1 MIPKPKGPRLT
12 IRVDQD
18 LIDFSRGRDSS
29 HCMIAEAIRDARPDV
44 KSISVDLQTI
54 RFSIPKKRIRC
65 IYLTPRIAQLALI
78 RFDQGQMPDEF
89 QFQLRGAHV
98 TAMADRTSQAAPR
111 ARSSSKAK
119 GNIEKA
125 RTATIR
131 QSGGGRVAERVGGKA
146 PPTTPFARRRAFG
159 LRALEY

>member
-1 MIPKPKGPRLT
+1 
-12 IRVDQD
+12 
-18 LIDFSRGRDSS
+18 
-29 HCMIAEAIRDARPDV
+29 MIAEAIRDARPDV

-78 RFDQGQMPDEF
+78 RFDQGQKMPGEF

-98 TAMADRTSQAAPR
+98 TAMAERTSQAAPR

-119 GNIEKA
+119 SNKAKSNIEKA
-125 RTATIR
+125 RTVNPSLRTATIR
-131 QSGGGRVAERVGGKA
+131 PSGSGRVAERVGEKA

>member
-1 MIPKPKGPRLT
+1 MTARIA
-12 IRVDQD
+12 V
-18 LIDFSRGRDSS
+18 
-29 HCMIAEAIRDARPDV
+29 IAEAIRDARPDV
-44 KSISVDLQTI
+44 KSTI

-65 IYLTPRIAQLALI
+65 IYLTPHIAQLALI

-89 QFQLRGAHV
+89 QFRLRGAHV

-111 ARSSSKAK
+111 ARSSLKAK

-125 RTATIR
+125 RTVNPSLRTATAL
-131 QSGGGRVAERVGGKA
+131 QSGCGRVAERVGGKA
-146 PPTTPFARRRAFG
+146 PPTTRLHGGAFG